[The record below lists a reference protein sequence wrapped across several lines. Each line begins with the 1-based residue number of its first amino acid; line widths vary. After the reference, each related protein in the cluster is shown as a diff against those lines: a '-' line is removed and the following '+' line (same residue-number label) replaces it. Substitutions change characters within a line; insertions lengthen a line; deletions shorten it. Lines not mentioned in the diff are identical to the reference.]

1 MEAKVNY
8 WLDLFTGTTYEQFRK
23 AGANVSGFRHRM
35 RNSVSKIRPGD
46 ILLCYLTGVMRWV
59 GALEVIGPSDDK
71 SVIWDYDFPVRLK
84 VKPVIMLDPQN
95 GVPMEDLEGRVL
107 FYSGPKDRGKFK
119 GFVRGSPNLF
129 KKPGDGEI
137 VIEMLRQAQS
147 KPLSRPVDPLKLARK
162 PLFKAQTRKGK
173 KSVDIFVTVP
183 DREET
188 TGAKAN
194 GLAAE
199 EAVVA
204 TTQHSEIQYLLAELG
219 GQMGFDIWVARNDR
233 GKSYSGKAFSG
244 MSRMLAQ
251 LPTLFNEAADKTV
264 EMIDVL
270 WLKGNSVVAGIEIE
284 CTTSVYSGLLRM
296 SDLLALQ
303 PTLNI
308 KLYVVAPDDRRSKV
322 EQEILR
328 PTFRIREKP
337 LSEVCGFLA
346 ISELSAKIEAVRK
359 LGLIQSLKPDF
370 LEQMAVHFTSEK

>member
-1 MEAKVNY
+1 MNY
-8 WLDLFTGTTYEQFRK
+8 WLDLFTGITWEQFRK
-23 AGANVSGFRHRM
+23 AGAKVSGFRHRM
-35 RNSVSKIRPGD
+35 RKSVSRIEPGD

-71 SVIWDYDFPVRLK
+71 RAIWDYDFPVRLK
-84 VKPVIMLDPQN
+84 VKPIILLDPEN
-95 GVPMEDLEGRVL
+95 GVPMEHLEGRVL

-129 KKPGDGEI
+129 KKPSDGDLI
-137 VIEMLRQAQS
+137 IQLLRQAQME
-147 KPLSRPVDPLKLARK
+147 PFPRPVDPLKLARK
-162 PLFKAQTRKGK
+162 PLFKAQTKKGK

-183 DREET
+183 EREES
-188 TGAKAN
+188 TGANSN
-194 GLAAE
+194 GMAAE
-199 EAVVA
+199 DAVVA

-233 GKSYSGKAFSG
+233 GKSYNGKAFSE
-244 MSRMLAQ
+244 MPRMLTQ

-303 PTLNI
+303 PNLNI
-308 KLYVVAPDDRRSKV
+308 KLYVVAPDERRSKV

-337 LSEVCGFLA
+337 LSDVCGFLA
-346 ISELSAKIEAVRK
+346 ISELTAKIEAVRQ

-370 LEQMAVHFTSEK
+370 LDQMAVHFTSEKET

>member
-1 MEAKVNY
+1 M
-8 WLDLFTGTTYEQFRK
+8 RK
-23 AGANVSGFRHRM
+23 
-35 RNSVSKIRPGD
+35 SVSRIEPGD

-71 SVIWDYDFPVRLK
+71 RAIWDYDFPVRLK
-84 VKPVIMLDPQN
+84 VKPIILLDPEN
-95 GVPMEDLEGRVL
+95 GVPMEHLEGRVL

-129 KKPGDGEI
+129 KKPSDGDLI
-137 VIEMLRQAQS
+137 IQLLRQAQME
-147 KPLSRPVDPLKLARK
+147 PFPRPVDPLKLARK
-162 PLFKAQTRKGK
+162 PLFKAQTKKGK

-183 DREET
+183 EREES
-188 TGAKAN
+188 TGANSN
-194 GLAAE
+194 GMAAE
-199 EAVVA
+199 DAVVA

-233 GKSYSGKAFSG
+233 GKSYNGKAFSE
-244 MSRMLAQ
+244 MPRMLTQ

-303 PTLNI
+303 PNLNI
-308 KLYVVAPDDRRSKV
+308 KLYVVAPDERRSKV

-337 LSEVCGFLA
+337 LSDVCGFLA
-346 ISELSAKIEAVRK
+346 ISELTAKIEAVRQ

-370 LEQMAVHFTSEK
+370 LDQMAVHFTSEKET